1 MSSSD
6 FPSCSKFVKSKSV
19 NNKIIDYYLKYA
31 KDRDIEKFMRFTHSS
46 TSGNS
51 SSNSCPCPLLTK
63 SSSES
68 DENSNLVKE
77 ELIIALQPCENVN
90 ELNKENIGQEA
101 NKIPSEPRTPPK
113 VTETIFQVPDSV
125 TKIDKKLEW
134 DSLGDV
140 GYKKAN
146 STGNLS
152 SLERSVLKE
161 LFSESPSVPNIP
173 HQRSD
178 ELKPI
183 STHSLSAE
191 SRREKWRQTL
201 ENLGKKYSSRSNSLN
216 TQEFMELPQSTP
228 KVVPNTDKS
237 CQTTLD
243 KTKTNVLVK
252 TRTNHSCQT
261 SFDRTKVPETY
272 SQLKTQE
279 TQANLSSRAESF
291 ATQSSFEYVSGGDK
305 RRQSESSQKSSSL
318 SSTRRSILSEKSTN
332 KSHSSTPPDSVK
344 DKDQLTKRTTNRSSK
359 TEVDLGIKLLCS
371 LIDAKNLTS
380 MQKKNLAKKIFEK
393 ITKQSDDASSGGSSS
408 VSSAFSIR
416 SLNNSNSPP
425 LVEEDQ
431 KQKIAIPNKVSVEQ
445 MSEETQTE
453 ELPKVEE
460 DQNPPQSSPSL
471 EEPVT
476 MREWLHPLTRS
487 EKDYEKKLKQKSQT
501 MTSVHASERSK
512 QLSWIEMEINRL
524 EGLKNLIL
532 QDCPSRSRSQSSS
545 STIKSSRGKSEII
558 YEETAEDLVNEE
570 DQYKRTTVRRTSQNV
585 VIYDEPTAEKK
596 HPEKVSYKTI
606 NEGDLVSSS
615 NSLKNNHRSKL
626 ETPSSSPSTERESVG
641 AFADHLQKQFM
652 DSYEKKKHTMSAEHY
667 SEPRICGKPIFTR
680 NPSYTSVASSAF
692 CMSSEMSIPIV
703 ESTSTSTTTHQYDSN
718 GCDSIE
724 GVAIQTSYSVIK
736 SDPIFGPRCRC
747 ICTCGKE
754 CKCSCPRPTVRVS
767 GKSFHQTVQV
777 KPKALAYVI
786 RFNET
791 SDGQGNK
798 ITEDGVSLQ
807 KRLEMKMPD
816 FCSKANERREI
827 LKKLHAL
834 RQEREA
840 RIREIA
846 DSSSVSSISRKLGE
860 LPPPPIKQVRICPSR
875 EMKGMTKKRYCKLPE
890 VVAKQERE
898 KLERRKKTTRVI
910 TNIFNKKLQRMVHNG
925 KLSLENSRTVI

>member
-6 FPSCSKFVKSKSV
+6 LPSCSKPSKAKSL

-31 KDRDIEKFMRFTHSS
+31 KDRDIEKFMRF
-46 TSGNS
+46 NS
-51 SSNSCPCPLLTK
+51 SSGSSCPCPCPSK
-63 SSSES
+63 SSSGS
-68 DENSNLVKE
+68 DDIIFVSEEVILACQPYDKQNAEVPLNPDKENSSK
-77 ELIIALQPCENVN
+77 
-90 ELNKENIGQEA
+90 EA
-101 NKIPSEPRTPPK
+101 NKSGPESRTPTKTSEPP
-113 VTETIFQVPDSV
+113 ISHAPDSI

-161 LFSESPSVPNIP
+161 LFNESPSVPNISD
-173 HQRSD
+173 QRS
-178 ELKPI
+178 EEIQLSSNHK
-183 STHSLSAE
+183 LSA
-191 SRREKWRQTL
+191 STRREKWRQTL
-201 ENLGKKYSSRSNSLN
+201 ESLGRKYSSHSGSHN

-237 CQTTLD
+237 CQTTFE
-243 KTKTNVLVK
+243 KAKPLVK

-261 SFDRTKVPETY
+261 SFDRIKVPD
-272 SQLKTQE
+272 LKSLPKSQE

-291 ATQSSFEYVSGGDK
+291 ATQSSFEYQVGD
-305 RRQSESSQKSSSL
+305 RRSSDSSTK
-318 SSTRRSILSEKSTN
+318 SSTRRSILSEKNAISQST
-332 KSHSSTPPDSVK
+332 SESTQ
-344 DKDQLTKRTTNRSSK
+344 DKQLTVTSRTSRPK

-371 LIDAKNLTS
+371 LIDAKNLTGT
-380 MQKKNLAKKIFEK
+380 QKKNLAKKIFEK
-393 ITKQSDDASSGGSSS
+393 ITKQQSTDADGGGGAGASTISSTS
-408 VSSAFSIR
+408 VSSAFSVR
-416 SLNNSNSPP
+416 SLMECSP
-425 LVEEDQ
+425 LREDQ
-431 KQKIAIPNKVSVEQ
+431 KEFAIQTKSANNKIMIEQ
-445 MSEETQTE
+445 MTEETQTE
-453 ELPKVEE
+453 EVQLEGEE
-460 DQNPPQSSPSL
+460 HRPQSSSSL
-471 EEPVT
+471 EEPIT

-487 EKDYEKKLKQKSQT
+487 EKDYEKKLKLRSQGV
-501 MTSVHASERSK
+501 SSSAGQVSERTK

-524 EGLKNLIL
+524 EGLKKLIL
-532 QDCPSRSRSQSSS
+532 QDCSSRSRSHS
-545 STIKSSRGKSEII
+545 STSTMKSSKGKSEII
-558 YEETAEDLVNEE
+558 YEETAEDMVKEENE
-570 DQYKRTTVRRTSQNV
+570 YKHCFRRTSQNV
-585 VIYDEPTAEKK
+585 VIYDEPTAEKRQQ
-596 HPEKVSYKTI
+596 PPKTVENI
-606 NEGDLVSSS
+606 VSSS
-615 NSLKNNHRSKL
+615 SSSGSLQKNHRSKL

-641 AFADHLQKQFM
+641 AFADQLQKQFM
-652 DSYEKKKHTMSAEHY
+652 DNYSKKKHTTSVEHY
-667 SEPRICGKPIFTR
+667 SEPRICGKPVFTR

-736 SDPIFGPRCRC
+736 TNPIFGPRCRC

-767 GKSFHQTVQV
+767 GKAFHQTVQV

-786 RFNET
+786 RFNE
-791 SDGQGNK
+791 SRNDGQGSK
-798 ITEDGVSLQ
+798 MTEDGVSLQ
-807 KRLEMKMPD
+807 KRLEMRNPD

-834 RQEREA
+834 RQEREEK
-840 RIREIA
+840 IREIA
-846 DSSSVSSISRKLGE
+846 DSSSMSSISRKLDE

-875 EMKGMTKKRYCKLPE
+875 EMKGLTKKRYCKLPE
-890 VVAKQERE
+890 VIAKQERE

-910 TNIFNKKLQRMVHNG
+910 TNIFNKKLQRMVHKG